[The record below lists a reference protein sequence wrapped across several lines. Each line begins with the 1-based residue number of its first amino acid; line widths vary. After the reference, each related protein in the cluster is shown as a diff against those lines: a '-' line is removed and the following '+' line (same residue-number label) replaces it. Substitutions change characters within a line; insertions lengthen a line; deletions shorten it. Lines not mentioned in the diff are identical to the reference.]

1 MLPRATDSILP
12 APEPAALS
20 AQHANQRTEQATL
33 PPEQAA
39 LPLLAFYGGSFN
51 PVHYGHLNTARY
63 LAQLLPASRIIFL
76 PNSSPPHKDTAKLS
90 YDARRAML
98 AAAIK
103 ECLSECDV
111 HGKSRYD
118 ICDLESDASTRH
130 YTIDTLTKLKALYP
144 QHPLAFIM
152 GWDSL
157 ITLDQ
162 WKQGL
167 ELHQLAQLIVLKRPG
182 LSDLSIPPAVQA
194 SMAQNPEHYR
204 IVANP
209 EFEVSSSAIRAQIA
223 HHSAQPTRGE
233 PGTELGAKPRAE
245 PYPELSALMPLSVRT
260 LIAQHGYYR

>member
-1 MLPRATDSILP
+1 MLPRATPQTISAPEHALP
-12 APEPAALS
+12 ARSEQQAALS
-20 AQHANQRTEQATL
+20 AQ
-33 PPEQAA
+33 
-39 LPLLAFYGGSFN
+39 PLLAFYGGSFN

-98 AAAIK
+98 AAAIT
-103 ECLSECDV
+103 ECLTECDI

-118 ICDLESDASTRH
+118 ICDLESDAHTRH

-144 QHPLAFIM
+144 QHQLAFIM

-182 LSDLSIPPAVQA
+182 LSDQSIPPAVQA

-204 IVANP
+204 LVANP
-209 EFEVSSSAIRAQIA
+209 EFEVSSSAIRAKIA
-223 HHSAQPTRGE
+223 QHSHQQTRYEQG
-233 PGTELGAKPRAE
+233 AE
-245 PYPELSALMPLSVRT
+245 PYPELSALLPLSVRT
-260 LIAQHGYYR
+260 LIAQYGYYR